1 MINTTSSLYAHNL
14 SITEKEN
21 PWKRDD
27 EDAIK
32 QGCITFRCC
41 EKYLLLQ
48 EKRQGRKMCLKLIIL
63 YDYQIDFRMLKGDKS
78 RVVCMFF
85 LWN

>member
-32 QGCITFRCC
+32 QGCITLRCYGEYMNGKSTIA
-41 EKYLLLQ
+41 EKW
-48 EKRQGRKMCLKLIIL
+48 QGRKHIFEVIIH
-63 YDYQIDFRMLKGDKS
+63 YQIDFRILIHD
-78 RVVCMFF
+78 
-85 LWN
+85 